1 MMADGVFLGGND
13 GFVLDYLV
21 GRACVR
27 VLVDFDGLWRLRKVY
42 GGWQ

>member
-1 MMADGVFLGGND
+1 VADGVFLGGND

-21 GRACVR
+21 GQSCVW
-27 VLVDFDGLWRLRKVY
+27 VLVDFDGLWRFRKVY